1 MACTLAHNMI
11 GPVIGHPFFG
21 TEEGIINNLKTE
33 FPNEYENGLVTI
45 FKINRNPNTGMVEEY
60 KK

>member
-1 MACTLAHNMI
+1 MI

-33 FPNEYENGLVTI
+33 FPNEYEND
-45 FKINRNPNTGMVEEY
+45 
-60 KK
+60 